1 MKLNFHFG
9 RKEITTKQWVVYS
22 AVTATLAS
30 LLSYCGTRA
39 LQSRHGN
46 LLKDSVCAVAMRLP
60 DGAWSRMFHAMCEVS
75 KDGRITEEEA
85 RRVLDRASQVTGRST
100 EYFNRDPDN
109 LNRRATSEVSYAI
122 DRWKAANP
130 SPKISQEVKRQF
142 PHLTFSQQCVLSQAE
157 KYEEPGG
164 IIGIRYAGMG
174 VCEEE

>member
-1 MKLNFHFG
+1 
-9 RKEITTKQWVVYS
+9 
-22 AVTATLAS
+22 
-30 LLSYCGTRA
+30 
-39 LQSRHGN
+39 
-46 LLKDSVCAVAMRLP
+46 
-60 DGAWSRMFHAMCEVS
+60 MFHAMCEAS

-85 RRVLDRASQVTGRST
+85 RRILDRASQVTGRST

-109 LNRRATSEVSYAI
+109 LDRRATSEVSYAI

-130 SPKISQEVKRQF
+130 FPKISQEVKRQF
-142 PHLTFSQQCVLSQAE
+142 PHLTFFQQCVLSQAE